1 MTDKNNDNDIAID
14 MLNCVSAMIRGI
26 EYDDAYIIDCK
37 LRELNGLIIDF
48 SRVFYINLKNNSYN

>member
-1 MTDKNNDNDIAID
+1 MTDKNNDNNIAID

-26 EYDDAYIIDCK
+26 EYDDTYIIDCK

-48 SRVFYINLKNNSYN
+48 SRIFYINLKNGAYD